1 MTIAVPALDLR
12 QLRII
17 PLPSEHALDKF
28 RSGEDEIDR
37 YLGKCCEWQQC
48 HRARVFCA
56 YIGTD
61 ADPYGFFCLGQHA
74 HDSKIMGGFFARASD
89 DVRNF
94 VPFIYLNYLAVR
106 LGFRRQKIGTM
117 LLLNAL
123 ERCAIAMRQI
133 GAYGVALNALTE
145 GSFKLY
151 EKYGFR
157 SQNPER
163 QRHPLMVLPA
173 QSIIDLFP
181 G

>member
-1 MTIAVPALDLR
+1 MTTAAPALDLR

-17 PLPSEHALDKF
+17 ALPSERALDNF
-28 RSGEDEIDR
+28 RSGEDAIDK
-37 YLGKCCEWQQC
+37 YLQKCCEWQQC
-48 HRARVFCA
+48 HRARIFCA
-56 YIGTD
+56 YIG
-61 ADPYGFFCLGQHA
+61 ADPVPYGFFCLGQHA
-74 HDSKIMGGFFARASD
+74 HDSETMGRFFTRATD
-89 DVRNF
+89 DVRSF
-94 VPFIYLNYLAVR
+94 VPLIYLNYLAVR
-106 LGFRRQKIGTM
+106 EGFRRRKIGTM

-133 GAYGVALNALTE
+133 GAYGVALNALNE
-145 GSFKLY
+145 VSFKLY

-163 QRHPLMVLPA
+163 QRYPLMVLPA

>member
-1 MTIAVPALDLR
+1 MTTAAPALDLR

-17 PLPSEHALDKF
+17 SLPSEHALDSF
-28 RSGEDEIDR
+28 HSGEDEIDKN
-37 YLGKCCEWQQC
+37 LVKCCEWQQC
-48 HRARVFCA
+48 HRARVFCG

-61 ADPYGFFCLGQHA
+61 PDPYGFFCLGQHA
-74 HDSKIMGGFFARASD
+74 HDSETMSRFFTRASD
-89 DVRNF
+89 DVRSF

-106 LGFRRQKIGTM
+106 TGFRRQKIGTM

-133 GAYGVALNALTE
+133 GAYGVALNALNE
-145 GSFKLY
+145 DAFRLY

-157 SQNPER
+157 SQKPER